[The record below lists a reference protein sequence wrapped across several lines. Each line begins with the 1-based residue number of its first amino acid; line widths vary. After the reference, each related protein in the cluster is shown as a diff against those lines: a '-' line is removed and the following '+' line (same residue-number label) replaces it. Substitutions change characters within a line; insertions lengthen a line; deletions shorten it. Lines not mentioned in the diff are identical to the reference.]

1 VDPSGE
7 ADGHTLGQPNLSSS
21 KSAHDG
27 EDFHRA
33 AATILKVALV
43 VVGVTGIAGWLVLAL
58 VHLGDRYRVG
68 HVQGHWMALSR
79 YAGEGTLYPPL
90 SDGMRFGGT
99 RHMPLPILA
108 NAAASRLTG
117 EYLTS
122 GKTVAIVLFAA
133 LLILVLAVLRQ
144 MRCSWPLAVALI
156 GLLPATNTG
165 LLVGSTVGGDVL
177 SAVLQVGVLLT
188 VTAAIRRDT
197 VGCMIVAGVVAGL
210 AGASKLT
217 GVWATLAVLSW
228 LGARHEW
235 RRLVW
240 FVTAFCASAAFTL
253 GMVQWASQG
262 RFLTTFLTLT
272 FAGTGGS
279 VAWIRA
285 PNQLIFF
292 GAADAA
298 AVWMIAPFAVL
309 GALAAW
315 RSSALTV
322 YHHALG
328 WSLGLTVMVFT
339 DIGAG
344 LNQLLDPAVLTV
356 VAVGNLAARISL
368 DRLGAATLGTALTL
382 TVIWSGA
389 TGVRGFVP
397 ALSEAVTTVRT
408 GETLPKY
415 NPRPLAD
422 LVAPE
427 DTLLAEDPS
436 VPVLLGR
443 TPIILDAFMLR
454 RLDEVQPQI
463 VDVLVARIEHGA
475 FDHVVLINPLDGDDS
490 WWRDYHL
497 GLRLVGALRKSYVLV
512 GMVDGYYL
520 YRPKRS

>member
-1 VDPSGE
+1 
-7 ADGHTLGQPNLSSS
+7 
-21 KSAHDG
+21 
-27 EDFHRA
+27 
-33 AATILKVALV
+33 
-43 VVGVTGIAGWLVLAL
+43 
-58 VHLGDRYRVG
+58 
-68 HVQGHWMALSR
+68 
-79 YAGEGTLYPPL
+79 
-90 SDGMRFGGT
+90 
-99 RHMPLPILA
+99 
-108 NAAASRLTG
+108 LTG

-292 GAADAA
+292 GAADAS

-328 WSLGLTVMVFT
+328 WSLVLTVMVFT

-356 VAVGNLAARISL
+356 VAVGNLASRISL

-397 ALSEAVTTVRT
+397 ALREAVTTLRT

-475 FDHVVLINPLDGDDS
+475 FDHVVLINPLDGEDS
-490 WWRDYHL
+490 WWRDYHF
-497 GLRLVGALRKSYVLV
+497 GLRLVGALRERYLLV
-512 GMVDGYYL
+512 GTVDGYYL